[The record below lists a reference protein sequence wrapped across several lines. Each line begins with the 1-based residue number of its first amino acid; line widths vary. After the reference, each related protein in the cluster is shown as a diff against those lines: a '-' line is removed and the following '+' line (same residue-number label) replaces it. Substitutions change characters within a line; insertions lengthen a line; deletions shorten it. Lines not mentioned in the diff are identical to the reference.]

1 MDLVSTFPD
10 EILHK
15 VFSFIANSPTMI
27 GPSIC
32 HTLRPL
38 SKICANE
45 IDSKIGLWELC
56 SKDLECDFYRKREH
70 DVAGAEALPIK
81 SIKRV
86 RTAPDRRSSRLQPA
100 SPKDTYIKK
109 YSLLMLRNQTAFDVL
124 QELVVSKKKSLSLAR
139 LRSLLREFR
148 PVAINRRVRSGG
160 TYLVEVTRAR
170 HVKESI
176 ILKCVRH
183 LVEECGAN
191 PNVPSAEIGTGTLRI
206 AKRSAG
212 SDGIRCM
219 SESTGRELY
228 ALVIA
233 AARGMHTVVA
243 YLLTA
248 GARRDVRGSSR
259 FRLLA
264 NMRKTVKGDG
274 LTSLEFALKM
284 KEAEEENGASR
295 EDLRGILK
303 VIDMLKPSS

>member
-1 MDLVSTFPD
+1 MDLVSAFPD

-15 VFSFIANSPTMI
+15 IFSFIANSPTLI

-38 SKICANE
+38 SKIYANE
-45 IDSKIGLWELC
+45 IDSKIEMWELC
-56 SKDLECDFYRKREH
+56 SKDLECDFYRKRET
-70 DVAGAEALPIK
+70 DVEGAEAPPIK
-81 SIKRV
+81 SNKRA

-100 SPKDTYIKK
+100 SPKDNYIHR
-109 YSLLMLRNQTAFDVL
+109 YNLLMLRNQTAFDVL
-124 QELVVSKKKSLSLAR
+124 QELVNSKKKSLSLAR
-139 LRSLLREFR
+139 LKSLLREFQ

-160 TYLVEVTRAR
+160 TYLVELTRAR
-170 HVKESI
+170 HVKESV
-176 ILKCVRH
+176 ILKCIRH
-183 LVEECGAN
+183 LVECGAN

-206 AKRSAG
+206 ARRSTG
-212 SDGIRCM
+212 SDGIRCL

-243 YLLTA
+243 YLLAA

-274 LTSLEFALKM
+274 LTPLEFALKM
-284 KEAEEENGASR
+284 KKAEEENGASR

-303 VIDMLKPSS
+303 VIDILKSSD

>member
-1 MDLVSTFPD
+1 MDLVSAFPD

-15 VFSFIANSPTMI
+15 IFSFIANSPTLI

-38 SKICANE
+38 SKIYANE
-45 IDSKIGLWELC
+45 IDSKIEMWELC
-56 SKDLECDFYRKREH
+56 SKDLECDFYRKRET
-70 DVAGAEALPIK
+70 DVEGAEAPPIK
-81 SIKRV
+81 SNKRA

-100 SPKDTYIKK
+100 SPKDNYIHR
-109 YSLLMLRNQTAFDVL
+109 YNLLMLRNQTAFDVL
-124 QELVVSKKKSLSLAR
+124 QELVNSKKKSLSLAR
-139 LRSLLREFR
+139 LKSLLREFQ

-160 TYLVEVTRAR
+160 TYLVELTRAR
-170 HVKESI
+170 HVKESV
-176 ILKCVRH
+176 ILKCIRH
-183 LVEECGAN
+183 LVECGAN

-206 AKRSAG
+206 ARRSAG
-212 SDGIRCM
+212 SDGIRCL

-243 YLLTA
+243 YLLAA

-274 LTSLEFALKM
+274 LTPLEFALKM
-284 KEAEEENGASR
+284 KKAEEENGASR

-303 VIDMLKPSS
+303 VIDILKSSD

>member
-1 MDLVSTFPD
+1 MDLVSAFPD

-15 VFSFIANSPTMI
+15 IFSFIANSPTLI

-38 SKICANE
+38 SKIYANE
-45 IDSKIGLWELC
+45 IDSKIEMWELC
-56 SKDLECDFYRKREH
+56 SKDLECDFYRKRET
-70 DVAGAEALPIK
+70 DVEGAEAPPIK
-81 SIKRV
+81 SNKRA

-100 SPKDTYIKK
+100 SPKDNYIHR
-109 YSLLMLRNQTAFDVL
+109 YNLLMLRNQTAFDVL
-124 QELVVSKKKSLSLAR
+124 QELVNSKKKSLSLAR
-139 LRSLLREFR
+139 LKSLLREFQ

-160 TYLVEVTRAR
+160 TYLVELTRAR
-170 HVKESI
+170 HVKESV
-176 ILKCVRH
+176 ILKCIRH
-183 LVEECGAN
+183 LVECGAN

-206 AKRSAG
+206 ARRSTG
-212 SDGIRCM
+212 SDGIRCL

-243 YLLTA
+243 YLLAA

-274 LTSLEFALKM
+274 LTPLEFALKM
-284 KEAEEENGASR
+284 KKAEEENGASR
-295 EDLRGILK
+295 EDLMGILK
-303 VIDMLKPSS
+303 VIDILKSSD

>member
-1 MDLVSTFPD
+1 MDLVSAFPD

-15 VFSFIANSPTMI
+15 VFSFLANSPTLI
-27 GPSIC
+27 GPAIC

-38 SKICANE
+38 SKMYAEE
-45 IDSKIGLWELC
+45 IDGKIEMWELC
-56 SKDLECDFYRKREH
+56 SKDLECDFYHDRKRET
-70 DVAGAEALPIK
+70 DVKGAEAPPII
-81 SIKRV
+81 SNKRA
-86 RTAPDRRSSRLQPA
+86 RTDRRSSRLQPA
-100 SPKDTYIKK
+100 SPKETYIHK
-109 YSLLMLRNQTAFDVL
+109 YNLLMLRNQTAFDVL
-124 QELVVSKKKSLSLAR
+124 QELVNSKKKSLSLAR
-139 LRSLLREFR
+139 LKSLLREFQ

-170 HVKESI
+170 HVSESI
-176 ILKCVRH
+176 ILKCLRH

-206 AKRSAG
+206 ARRSAA
-212 SDGIRCM
+212 SDGIRCL
-219 SESTGRELY
+219 SESTGKELY

-243 YLLTA
+243 YLLKA

-284 KEAEEENGASR
+284 KVAEEENGASR
-295 EDLRGILK
+295 QDLRGILK
-303 VIDMLKPSS
+303 VIDMLKPST